1 MTLIPDLLWT
11 RAWRLGEAHG
21 HEWTLALRSVTG
33 GHEVPPPIS
42 SDMLESIVDR
52 WREENV
58 PSGHGAG
65 VGSPFVAEWVD
76 GYWGEY
82 TSPQGRHYSNCWHN
96 GWDRCGASHRTGTGR
111 CRWVIDHDGVVTI
124 SISRPGDVDVLV
136 VTVAVDGTVQ
146 WTAPDCGVR
155 YGVRHVEA
163 AVYELT
169 ALGVD
174 TSVPPAIAEA
184 AAFADREL
192 TALDHELT
200 QIDHWEDRAERFE

>member
-11 RAWRLGEAHG
+11 RAWRLAEAHN
-21 HEWTLALRSVTG
+21 HEWMIALYSVTRG
-33 GHEVPPPIS
+33 GSSPPRPVSI
-42 SDMLESIVDR
+42 DMLDAIYRQFRDEWDQ
-52 WREENV
+52 
-58 PSGHGAG
+58 PSGVAPPFARVHVGVNDDRGNYSYWHYGA
-65 VGSPFVAEWVD
+65 
-76 GYWGEY
+76 Y
-82 TSPQGRHYSNCWHN
+82 
-96 GWDRCGASHRTGTGR
+96 HRTGTGR
-111 CRWVIDHDGVVTI
+111 CRWHIDHDGEVTI

-146 WTAPDCGVR
+146 WTAPACGVR

-174 TSVPPAIAEA
+174 ASVPPAIAEA

-192 TALDHELT
+192 TALDHTLA